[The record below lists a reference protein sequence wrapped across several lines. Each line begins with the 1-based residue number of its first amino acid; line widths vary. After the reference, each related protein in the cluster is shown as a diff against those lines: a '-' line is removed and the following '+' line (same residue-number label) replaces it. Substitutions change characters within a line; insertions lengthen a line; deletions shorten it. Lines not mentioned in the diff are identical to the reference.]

1 MIYYSFCGMR
11 SETDKDIYGSFCGML
26 STADND
32 IYYRDVGVG
41 VCDPLQLMPDAV
53 IGGEK
58 WKKMIEQSF

>member
-32 IYYRDVGVG
+32 IYCRDDGVG
-41 VCDPLQLMPDAV
+41 VVV
-53 IGGEK
+53 IPCSLCRMLSSGEK
-58 WKKMIEQSF
+58 NGKK